1 MNALKDLLIYCQNN
15 DLDPFV
21 EMRRRAN
28 PTISVEGARPLTWEE
43 VEALTGGGTGTFAR
57 PCPYCGPE
65 KRNSKRFQIQR
76 PQLNRATWHCFY
88 CDAEGAASTDAP
100 ISPKQVAAARE
111 RERAQ
116 KAERTARALRVWDE
130 CVPIKNTPAI
140 KYLRAR
146 GINDLPPNVDDV
158 LRYHGA
164 CQFGWQ
170 KMRCLI
176 ALFRDVI
183 SDEARAIHRTAIGDH
198 GHTLGRMALGPI
210 GRAAIKLWAFDGAK
224 LVIGEGIETTLA
236 AALYVHRTNGEIL
249 QPAWAASVANNIK
262 FLPLIEEVRRLLIL
276 VDHDLSGVG
285 QEASEVC
292 SRRYCDAG
300 REVLKL
306 KPDKPGTDFNDLILG
321 RGR

>member
-1 MNALKDLLIYCQNN
+1 MNKLKDLLIYCQNN
-15 DLDPFV
+15 DLDPFE
-21 EMRRRAN
+21 EMTRRAH
-28 PTISVEGARPLTWEE
+28 PTVSIESARPLTWEE
-43 VEALTGGGTGTFAR
+43 VETLTGGGTGTFAR

-88 CDAEGAASTDAP
+88 CDAEGAASADTP

-116 KAERTARALRVWDE
+116 KAERTARALRIWDE
-130 CVPIKNTPAI
+130 CVPIKNTPAS

-146 GINDLPPNVDDV
+146 GINDLPPNVDNV

-176 ALFRDVI
+176 ALFRDVHT
-183 SDEARAIHRTAIGDH
+183 DEARAIHRTWITSGPRA
-198 GHTLGRMALGPI
+198 LGRMSLGPI
-210 GRAAIKLWAFDGAK
+210 RGAAIKLWPLAGPQ
-224 LVIGEGIETTLA
+224 LVIGEGIETVLA
-236 AALYVHRTNGEIL
+236 AALHLRRHDGEVL
-249 QPAWAASVANNIK
+249 QPAWATTVAANIK
-262 FLPLIEEVRRLLIL
+262 YFPLIEAVRHLSIL
-276 VDHDLSGVG
+276 VDNDKTGVG
-285 QEASEVC
+285 QRAAEAC
-292 SRRYCDAG
+292 SCRWCDAG

-306 KPDKPGTDFNDLILG
+306 IPQDPHKDFNDIIMKG
-321 RGR
+321 A